1 MSICAGSKF
10 RNFAIPQ
17 FRNSLGGFMH
27 NYMDLTGKVAI
38 VTGAS
43 SGIGH
48 ATAIA
53 LSECG
58 AAVTI
63 NYHRNEV
70 GAELLRKQIVARGG
84 RAITVQADVTIA
96 ADVEALIRRT
106 SEELGPVD
114 ILVNNAG
121 SLIERL
127 RILDLTEERW
137 DEVIDLN
144 LKSAF
149 LCSKAVAASMM
160 ERKTGTIVNLSSI
173 AGRNGGALG
182 SLHYSAAKGGLI
194 TFTKGLAKELAP
206 HGVRVNAVS
215 PGVIDTPYHEQF
227 SSPEIMKGYVNAIP
241 LGRVGKAEEV
251 AKVIAFLASDAASYL
266 VGETIEINGGM
277 YMD

>member
-1 MSICAGSKF
+1 M
-10 RNFAIPQ
+10 Q
-17 FRNSLGGFMH
+17 
-27 NYMDLTGKVAI
+27 NYIDLTGKVAI

-48 ATAIA
+48 ATALA
-53 LSECG
+53 LANCG
-58 AAVTI
+58 AVVAV
-63 NYHRNEV
+63 NFHRNEI
-70 GAELLRKQIVARGG
+70 GAELLRKQIVSDGG
-84 RAITVQADVTIA
+84 RAITIQANVTA
-96 ADVEALIRRT
+96 TGDVEALVRRT
-106 SEELGPVD
+106 TEELGPVD

-127 RILDLTEERW
+127 RILELSEDRW
-137 DEVIDLN
+137 DQVIDLN

-149 LCSKAVAASMM
+149 LCCKAVAPSMI
-160 ERKTGTIVNLSSI
+160 ERRTGAIINLSSI

-182 SLHYSAAKGGLI
+182 SIHYSTAKGGVI

-206 HGVRVNAVS
+206 FGIRVNAVS

-227 SSPEIMKGYVNAIP
+227 STSEMMKGYVNAIP

-266 VGETIEINGGM
+266 AGETIEVNGGM
-277 YMD
+277 FMD

>member
-1 MSICAGSKF
+1 M
-10 RNFAIPQ
+10 Q
-17 FRNSLGGFMH
+17 

-48 ATAIA
+48 ATA
-53 LSECG
+53 LSLANCG
-58 AAVTI
+58 AAVAV
-63 NYHRNEV
+63 NYHNNEI
-70 GAELLRKQIVARGG
+70 GAELLRKQIVANSGKAV
-84 RAITVQADVTIA
+84 AIQADVTVA
-96 ADVEALIRRT
+96 SDVESLVKRT
-106 SEELGPVD
+106 VEEFGTVD

-127 RILDLTEERW
+127 RLLEMSEERW
-137 DEVIDLN
+137 DQVVDLN

-149 LCSKAVAASMM
+149 LCCKAVAPLMM
-160 ERKTGTIVNLSSI
+160 ERKTGVIINLSSI

-182 SLHYSAAKGGLI
+182 SLHYSSAKGGLI
-194 TFTKGLAKELAP
+194 SFTKGLAKELAP
-206 HGVRVNAVS
+206 FRIRVNAVS

-227 SSPEIMKGYVNAIP
+227 SSPEMMKNYVNAIP
-241 LGRVGKAEEV
+241 LGRVGNSDDV

-266 VGETIEINGGM
+266 VGETIEVNGGM